1 MTERVVVPPSNQ
13 GVTRD
18 LSSHSQHSRPT
29 KRSRVGRQLFWL
41 FFGLVGLVLLV
52 GIRLA
57 TAGSGIALPNLAQD
71 FVTLSTSVV
80 IESMPFVV
88 LGIVLSIA
96 VQVWIP
102 STWLTKYLPRNPVA
116 RRAIISCF
124 GVFLPVCE
132 CGNVPLARGL
142 ILKGFTV
149 SESMTFL
156 LAAPILN
163 PVTIITTHQAF
174 GWDDSI
180 LVARILGGFLIANIV
195 GWIFSK
201 HRDQSSLLS
210 ESFAQT
216 CAISEAH
223 GEEGSRW
230 QRSVELF
237 RGELSV
243 ILPALFIGSA
253 IAGGI
258 QVLVPRSVLVELGSN
273 PLWSIL
279 AMMVLA
285 FVISICSNVDA
296 FFVLPFASTF
306 LPGSIVTFLVFGPMI
321 DIKMLAL
328 MRTTFTARVL
338 VQVTVLVA
346 LMSALIGLVVNYVA

>member
-1 MTERVVVPPSNQ
+1 MAEAVTES
-13 GVTRD
+13 VTDTVAGTHTEAEHAAAVARD
-18 LSSHSQHSRPT
+18 SSSR
-29 KRSRVGRQLFWL
+29 RLVWL
-41 FFGLVGLVLLV
+41 LVGLIGLGLLV
-52 GIRLA
+52 GVRVISAA
-57 TAGSGIALPNLAQD
+57 TAVTLPNLLQD
-71 FVTLSTSVV
+71 FLTLSTSVV

-96 VQVWIP
+96 VQVWMP
-102 STWLTKYLPRNPVA
+102 SSWLMKYLPKNPVA
-116 RRAIISCF
+116 RRAVISCF

-174 GWDDSI
+174 GWDDNI

-210 ESFAQT
+210 GSFAAA
-216 CAISEAH
+216 CAVSEAH
-223 GEEGSRW
+223 GEEGTRV
-230 QRSVELF
+230 QRSVDVF
-237 RGELSV
+237 RREMSV
-243 ILPALFIGSA
+243 ILPALLIGSV

-273 PLWSIL
+273 PLWSIV

-346 LMSALIGLVVNYVA
+346 LMSALIGLVVNYLV